1 MFYERRSLVNSL
13 PALGLVAI
21 AAAGACG
28 QDDGKDGF
36 SEQEWAMVQSIAP
49 LSTPMPANPFNR
61 RDQEKAV
68 AQLGQQLFFETDVSE
83 AEPLTV
89 DSAFGKKGDKA
100 KIGCVTCHDPARY
113 FTDARPGPL
122 SLGRNGYLRRN
133 TPTMVNCGYYT
144 WAGWTG
150 RHDSLVMHGSG
161 VWSTSASALSYAHY
175 VYRKYRDEYNAVF
188 PTTPLDPALDPMAPD
203 AARFPMSG
211 APKSSAMAPDG
222 PWEKMTP
229 EDQKIIQQIQ
239 YNLGRVWDTY
249 PRQLVTLNSPFER
262 YVKGDEKALS
272 PEAKRGLRLFIGKA
286 ACNDCHSG
294 PTLSDNQFHNIG
306 VATNMLATA
315 PDVGRFADLAAAST
329 NPFSGAGAFSDDK
342 AAAAAKHATVVQMD
356 MSMMGAFRTPGLLSI
371 EKTGPYFHSGDAPTL
386 DAVVRF
392 YNVGGGDKP
401 GDGSAG
407 TYAGTKDA
415 RLRPLGLTEPEIAD
429 LVAFLKSL
437 TGDLPPAEW
446 LQDTAKH

>member
-1 MFYERRSLVNSL
+1 MFYERRSLRSTL

-21 AAAGACG
+21 ATAGACG
-28 QDDGKDGF
+28 QEDGKNGL
-36 SEQEWAMVQSIAP
+36 SAEEWAMVQEIAP
-49 LSTPMPANPFNR
+49 YSKPMPANPFNH
-61 RDQEKAV
+61 RDQDVAV
-68 AQLGQQLFFETDVSE
+68 AKLGQMLFFETDVSE

-89 DSAFGKKGDKA
+89 DSPFGKKGDKA

-113 FTDARPGPL
+113 FADARPGSL

-133 TPTMVNCGYYT
+133 TPTMLNAGYYN

-150 RHDSLVMHGSG
+150 RHDSLVMHGAG

-188 PTTPLDPALDPMAPD
+188 PATPLDPALDPLAPD

-211 APKSSAMAPDG
+211 APKANAMAADG
-222 PWEKMTP
+222 PWEKMAP

-239 YNLGRVWDTY
+239 YNLGRIWDTY
-249 PRQLVTLNSPFER
+249 PRKLTTPNSPFER
-262 YVKGDEKALS
+262 FTKGDEKALT

-286 ACNDCHSG
+286 ACSDCHSG

-315 PDVGRFADLAAAST
+315 ADVGRFADLAASST
-329 NPFSGAGAFSDDK
+329 NVFGGAGQFSDDP
-342 AAAAAKHATVVQMD
+342 AAAAAKNATVVQMD
-356 MSMMGAFRTPGLLSI
+356 MTMMGAFRTPGLLSI
-371 EKTGPYFHSGDAPTL
+371 EKTGPYFHSGEFPTL
-386 DAVVRF
+386 ESVVRF
-392 YNVGGGDKP
+392 YNVGGGDKA
-401 GDGSAG
+401 GDGGPG
-407 TYAGTKDA
+407 TYAGTKDV

-437 TGDLPPAEW
+437 TGDLPPLEW
-446 LQDTAKH
+446 TQDTAKH